1 MRINS
6 IYREVCAVPKNKKEI
21 EIITSAKPHT
31 IRKFELIDR
40 YVDEWARKILGYNG
54 ERGFSGSKGIV
65 YIDCM
70 CNSGIYRDELNK
82 LVDGT
87 AVRVVRKLNEIIQN
101 YPGKKAIIFF
111 NDLESERII
120 HLEGVLSKFDCSHIE
135 IHTSATD
142 CNVFLKQL
150 DLSAYKYFNTL
161 LLYDPYEATID
172 WDAVSPFLNRW
183 GEVIINH
190 MVSDTTRGAALAKK
204 SAVIKKYQDTY
215 QQNISDIIE
224 IGKERKKLDELIIK
238 IIKGQID
245 KKLNTFIAS
254 FPFFIKN
261 NVMIYNLIH
270 CCNNI
275 VGHKLYKK
283 VAWNTFGGKSSL
295 KNTHGLENQLQLD
308 VTGSGIID
316 TATDENCYYVKD
328 IAKYVFEK
336 YNQQGKVDI
345 GTIYNDLDHHPI
357 FPSDG
362 FKNEIKS
369 ELKTTYNASFPQGY
383 VVFNSQKGV

>member
-1 MRINS
+1 
-6 IYREVCAVPKNKKEI
+6 VPKNKKEV

-31 IRKFELIDR
+31 IRKFELIEK

-54 ERGFSGSKGIV
+54 ENGFSGSNGII

-70 CNSGIYRDELNK
+70 CNSGVYHDENNE

-87 AVRVVRKLNEIIQN
+87 AVRVVKRLNEIIQN
-101 YPGKKAIIFF
+101 YPRKKVIIYF
-111 NDLESERII
+111 NDLEYKRIM
-120 HLEGVLSKFDCSHIE
+120 HLEDVLRKFDCSHIE
-135 IHTSATD
+135 IHTSAID
-142 CNVFLKQL
+142 CNTFLKHL
-150 DLSAYKYFNTL
+150 NLSEFKAYSTL

-204 SAVIKKYQDTY
+204 ATVIKKYQDTY
-215 QQNISDIIE
+215 QQNIHDIIE
-224 IGKERKKLDELIIK
+224 IGKNRKKLDEIIIK
-238 IIKGQID
+238 IIKD
-245 KKLNTFIAS
+245 ESEKKQKNFIAS
-254 FPFFIKN
+254 FPFFIQN

-275 VGHKLYKK
+275 EGHKLYKK
-283 VAWNTFGGKSSL
+283 VAWKTFGGKSSL
-295 KNTHGLENQLQLD
+295 KNTHGLENQLHLEF
-308 VTGSGIID
+308 SGNGNIIID
-316 TATDENCYYVKD
+316 TTTDDNCYYVKD
-328 IAKYVFEK
+328 IAKYIFEK

-345 GTIYNDLDHHPI
+345 EIVYTDLDQHPI

-369 ELKTTYNASFPQGY
+369 ELKTTYDASFPRGF
-383 VVFNSQKGV
+383 VVFKIQKGV